1 MTGQGKLDILDF
13 WKELRMPKP
22 PSQADQ
28 VLHTAHFDPSEALLP
43 ADAAPPAWEEVAAGR
58 YQPRRIR
65 GSYLGRAL
73 G

>member
-1 MTGQGKLDILDF
+1 MRSADRHAD
-13 WKELRMPKP
+13 EVLR
-22 PSQADQ
+22 
-28 VLHTAHFDPSEALLP
+28 TTHFDLSEASLP
-43 ADAAPPAWEEVAAGR
+43 EVIEQPAWDEVATGR

>member
-1 MTGQGKLDILDF
+1 MRNT
-13 WKELRMPKP
+13 ER
-22 PSQADQ
+22 QAEE
-28 VLHTAHFDPSEALLP
+28 VLHAAHFDPSEASLP
-43 ADAAPPAWEEVAAGR
+43 EDAHGPAWEEVAAGR

>member
-1 MTGQGKLDILDF
+1 MQSP
-13 WKELRMPKP
+13 EL
-22 PSQADQ
+22 QAEPT
-28 VLHTAHFDPSEALLP
+28 LRTSHFDPSEASLP
-43 ADAAPPAWEEVAAGR
+43 EVFEPHAWEEVAAGR

>member
-1 MTGQGKLDILDF
+1 M
-13 WKELRMPKP
+13 RN
-22 PSQADQ
+22 SQSQSQQ
-28 VLHTAHFDPSEALLP
+28 VLHTAHFDPSEASLP
-43 ADAAPPAWEEVAAGR
+43 EDRTSPAWEEVATGR

>member
-1 MTGQGKLDILDF
+1 MRDAESPTDLI
-13 WKELRMPKP
+13 
-22 PSQADQ
+22 QA
-28 VLHTAHFDPSEALLP
+28 TSHFDLVEASLP
-43 ADAAPPAWEEVAAGR
+43 QPVDSPAWEEVAAGR